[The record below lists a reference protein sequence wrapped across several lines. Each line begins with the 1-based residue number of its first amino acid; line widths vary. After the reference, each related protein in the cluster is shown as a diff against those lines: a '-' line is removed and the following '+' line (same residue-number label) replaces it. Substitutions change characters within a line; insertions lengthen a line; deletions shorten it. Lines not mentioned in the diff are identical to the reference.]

1 MSVNDAKEL
10 ANIRHALDESA
21 IVAITDRAGRI
32 IHVNDKFCRISK
44 YTRDELLFQ
53 NHRIINSGYHSRE
66 FFIEV
71 WKTISGGR
79 IWEGEIRNRAK
90 DGSYYWVNTTIVP
103 FLDEKNVPYQYVS
116 IRYEITQ
123 RKAAEEQLRVYASR
137 LESSNRELQ
146 DFASV
151 AAHDLQEP
159 LRKIEAFG
167 DRLKT
172 KFDPLLGE
180 VGQDY
185 LTRMISAA
193 SRMRKLIDDLL
204 TFSRVTTQ
212 AKPFAPVRLD
222 TIAREVTSI
231 LEVRIE
237 QVKGRVEIGSLPEID
252 ADAFQLRQLLQNLVA
267 NALKFHKPEVPPVVR
282 IEGREEGDWCEISV
296 KDNGIGFDEKYLD
309 RIFTIFQRLH
319 GRSAYEGTGVGL
331 AICRRIV
338 ERHGGTITAKSAPDH
353 GAEFLIRLPL
363 RQRDPDV
370 SREILRP

>member
-1 MSVNDAKEL
+1 
-10 ANIRHALDESA
+10 
-21 IVAITDRAGRI
+21 
-32 IHVNDKFCRISK
+32 
-44 YTRDELLFQ
+44 
-53 NHRIINSGYHSRE
+53 
-66 FFIEV
+66 
-71 WKTISGGR
+71 
-79 IWEGEIRNRAK
+79 
-90 DGSYYWVNTTIVP
+90 
-103 FLDEKNVPYQYVS
+103 
-116 IRYEITQ
+116 
-123 RKAAEEQLRVYASR
+123 
-137 LESSNRELQ
+137 
-146 DFASV
+146 
-151 AAHDLQEP
+151 
-159 LRKIEAFG
+159 
-167 DRLKT
+167 
-172 KFDPLLGE
+172 
-180 VGQDY
+180 
-185 LTRMISAA
+185 MISAA